1 MRRRIGAHRGVSL
14 IEALVALAIMA
25 FGMLGIVGVQ
35 STLRLYSDVAKQ
47 RSEAV
52 RLAQQSIEDARS
64 FMLVAPLNGSFTYGD
79 IGALNQAI
87 AGFMTN
93 TTYTLTRDVVASGDS
108 GDSDDPRLKTLRV
121 TVSWADR
128 TAAANAPNQSVE
140 LNTAIA
146 RIMPELGGTL
156 ALAANVGADGTP
168 QRGGLA
174 RNPNIPTP
182 AVNFGDGTSGY
193 IPPGRPGGDQTAW
206 LFSNVTGII
215 TFCTTVLLDNTSLAN
230 YAATHP
236 GAPNP
241 FVCNGSPGLLLSG
254 DIAFASDGT
263 VAHALIPD
271 AVAVAASVAVNVTFP
286 AVSVVNCY
294 SQAPQGA
301 YVAYFCAIP
310 ISAASNPP
318 SVWTGASGVLALPGA
333 PQVCRYTTTAMP
345 VPNSQHPQT
354 YTNVATALSQQNFL
368 VIPAGDLCPGLL
380 AGNSTAVSL

>member
-1 MRRRIGAHRGVSL
+1 MRTRIGAHRGVSL
-14 IEALVALAIMA
+14 IEALIALAIMA
-25 FGMLGIVGVQ
+25 FGMLGIIGVQ
-35 STLRLYSDVAKQ
+35 STLRFNSDIAKQ

-52 RLAQQSIEDARS
+52 RLAQQSIEDSRS
-64 FMLVAPLNGSFTYGD
+64 FMLVSPLGGSFTYSD

-87 AGFMTN
+87 AGFTTN
-93 TTYTLTRDVVASGDS
+93 TTYTLTRDVVASGDT

-128 TAAANAPNQSVE
+128 TSANQSVE

-146 RIMPELGGTL
+146 RLMPELGGTL
-156 ALAANVGADGTP
+156 ALAANVGANGVPTRIP
-168 QRGGLA
+168 MPSG
-174 RNPNIPTP
+174 RNLNIPVQ
-182 AVNFGDGTSGY
+182 AVDFGNGTSGY

-206 LFSNVTGII
+206 LFSNVTGVI
-215 TFCTTVLLDNTSLAN
+215 TFCTTGLLDNTALAN

-236 GAPNP
+236 AAPDP

-254 DIAFASDGT
+254 YVAFASDGT

-271 AVAVAASVAVNVTFP
+271 GAAVATGVAVDVTFP
-286 AVSVVNCY
+286 AASTVNCY

-318 SVWTGASGVLALPGA
+318 SVWSGSSRLLALPGA
-333 PQVCRYTTTAMP
+333 PQVCRYTTTVVP
-345 VPNSQHPQT
+345 VRNSEHPLA
-354 YTNVATALSQQNFL
+354 YANVATALSQQNFL
-368 VIPAGDLCPGLL
+368 VIPAGDLCPGVL
-380 AGNSTAVSL
+380 AGNSTAVSP